1 MNPDHTHLFL
11 MSMLSMS
18 ISFPIFQMCIL
29 CTLSMHIRNGC
40 MNWECTSGN
49 DAYPEHTCQELMCCW
64 AYASGTGECTEHM
77 CQELMHA
84 QSAVHSKNPEHM
96 HQELLHTLSIY
107 ASVSYAHAQH
117 KRKNSRLEK
126 VPSKHA
132 EHTHKELMRSLSF
145 CVRNCCSSSSC
156 ASEIKWWQARP
167 KN

>member
-1 MNPDHTHLFL
+1 
-11 MSMLSMS
+11 
-18 ISFPIFQMCIL
+18 
-29 CTLSMHIRNGC
+29 
-40 MNWECTSGN
+40 
-49 DAYPEHTCQELMCCW
+49 
-64 AYASGTGECTEHM
+64 
-77 CQELMHA
+77 MHA
-84 QSAVHSKNPEHM
+84 QSSVPSKHPEHM

-156 ASEIKWWQARP
+156 ASEIKWRQAPP
-167 KN
+167 KIIVTSLYFTPTVTYPERFYCVKSHENPWNSERSKISFFLSFSLTAKAPRTFLIGFQRKTQMYTFIQQNYDNDG